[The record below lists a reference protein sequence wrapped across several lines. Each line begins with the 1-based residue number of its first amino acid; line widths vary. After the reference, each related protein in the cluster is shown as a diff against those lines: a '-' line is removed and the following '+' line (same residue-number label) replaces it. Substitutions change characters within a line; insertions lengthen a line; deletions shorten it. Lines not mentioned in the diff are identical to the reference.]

1 MNHLFHLQASQLKSF
16 YNSLSLY
23 RSKDKL
29 DMVLEPL
36 QSMIQLALLSVT
48 PIGTKLTIQENILYL
63 QVPGVTQPIN
73 RWYHSDKKDDLIFL
87 FQVIKRFIKWYNPKK
102 DHCVSNN
109 VDTAD
114 SSGSTVSINN
124 SNNNNIKDK
133 KSLNKKQID
142 TDPNPN
148 TFSKK
153 SPIGLELYQLI
164 VKMSI
169 KGLNNL
175 IKTYNS
181 TDNITI
187 IQVINMYKTLLE
199 NNDLNLNDI
208 DKTANEKI
216 NIDEVFENIVEL
228 YEPNIINLIYSS
240 LLLIEK
246 EEDPVFVDNFIEGLN
261 MIMSKNN
268 KQIQNWIKVN
278 LNV

>member
-1 MNHLFHLQASQLKSF
+1 MYLIIVRDKMNHLFHLQASQLKSF

-23 RSKDKL
+23 RTKDKL

-102 DHCVSNN
+102 DNVISNN
-109 VDTAD
+109 PTNTTTTTNSVDT
-114 SSGSTVSINN
+114 SES
-124 SNNNNIKDK
+124 KDK
-133 KSLNKKQID
+133 KSSNKKPVEPE
-142 TDPNPN
+142 TPN
-148 TFSKK
+148 KK
-153 SPIGLELYQLI
+153 SPIGLDLYQLI
-164 VKMSI
+164 IKMSI

-199 NNDLNLNDI
+199 NTDINLNDI
-208 DKTANEKI
+208 DKTSHEKI
-216 NIDEVFENIVEL
+216 NIDEVFENIVEI
-228 YEPNIINLIYSS
+228 YEPNIVNLIYSS

-246 EEDPVFVDNFIEGLN
+246 EEDQIFIDNFIEGLN

-268 KQIQNWIKVN
+268 KQIQNWVKVN